1 MPTANSFKYIAS
13 YNNAS
18 GTFYGAGF
26 DGIPVIFEFQ
36 AQGEVDV
43 TGFHKYQAL
52 SGEEICNFYWNFA
65 GINVNASASVP
76 LLEYTFGD
84 PPQTLSNTKD
94 GDVSFNGDLL
104 LVNNSDGE
112 GFDPSERMFAYPD
125 ANSFIELDS
134 ENFNDPWQ
142 FTLRVSVAVGSVS
155 NIVRLMSGGQFL
167 GYGIDFVCSAE
178 VSATNRGV
186 FRNQDSRKRV
196 DISSYFE
203 TEVEDTDYIETTYS
217 QRNFGGATFWQLET
231 EEYVDNS
238 EGTDYDPVYI
248 LENTTSLGTV
258 NPIFFSY

>member
-112 GFDPSERMFAYPD
+112 GFDPSQRMLAYPEG
-125 ANSFIELDS
+125 NYFTQLDM
-134 ENFNDPWQ
+134 ENDNDPWQ
-142 FTLRVSVAVGSVS
+142 FTLRATVSVSSVS

-167 GYGIDFVCSAE
+167 GYGMSSLCFAE
-178 VSATNRGV
+178 VTATNRGV
-186 FRNQDSRKRV
+186 FGNQDSSKRV
-196 DISSYFE
+196 SIRSYFQ
-203 TEVEDTDYIETTYS
+203 TNDDDATYS
-217 QRNFGGATFWQLET
+217 QRDFGGATFWQEEK

-238 EGTDYDPVYI
+238 DGTAEDPVYI
-248 LENTTSLGTV
+248 LENTTSLSTISPV
-258 NPIFFSY
+258 FFSY